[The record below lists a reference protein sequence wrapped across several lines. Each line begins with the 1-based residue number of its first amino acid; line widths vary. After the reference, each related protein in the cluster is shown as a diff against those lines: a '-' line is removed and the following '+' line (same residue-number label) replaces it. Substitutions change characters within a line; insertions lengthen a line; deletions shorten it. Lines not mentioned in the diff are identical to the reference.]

1 MPGVPK
7 EKGERVRDAIE
18 ILKQLKEVGIP
29 DVDPGYLATKKVLDT
44 WIADGEPRQE
54 KIPFPR
60 ALRVGHMLLPRLAG
74 RQATFVLK
82 ATDELKEIWARE
94 ERAKGNK
101 NT

>member
-1 MPGVPK
+1 MPSVPK
-7 EKGERVRDAIE
+7 EKGERLRDAIE

-29 DVDPGYLATKKVLDT
+29 DTDPGYIGTKKILDA

-82 ATDELKEIWARE
+82 ATEELKEIWARE
-94 ERAKGNK
+94 EREKR
-101 NT
+101 NTD

>member
-1 MPGVPK
+1 MPSVPK

-29 DVDPGYLATKKVLDT
+29 DSDPGYIATKKVLDA
-44 WIADGEPRQE
+44 WILDGEARQE

-82 ATDELKEIWARE
+82 ATDELKEMWARE
-94 ERAKGNK
+94 ERASGKTN
-101 NT
+101 